1 MFSRWEIMAPNM
13 PITILTTE
21 RPEQTQSRA
30 RSYHTKALKC
40 MDPTTIFLGIDQL
53 ITIKASNMDS
63 SKFGR
68 LTRWHFQESILAIL
82 NSLMVS
88 GTWTI
93 GWGTTQCNLS

>member
-1 MFSRWEIMAPNM
+1 MFSRWEIIAPNM
-13 PITILTTE
+13 PIIILTTE

-40 MDPTTIFLGIDQL
+40 MDPTTIVLGTDQR

-68 LTRWHFQESILAIL
+68 LTRWHFQESILAAL
-82 NSLMVS
+82 NSIMVS
-88 GTWTI
+88 GAWTI
-93 GWGTTQCNLS
+93 GWGTTQSNLS